1 MNKVTVVLLLA
12 TILTAAGLWWALPWG
27 GRRYRTPGWVFAA
40 GGLALLATLLPPVGG
55 ALAQVLATAMGVIA
69 VGSAIAMVTSARPV
83 YAALWFAMSV
93 LGTAGMFLYHGAEF
107 LSIAVIVIYIG
118 AILVAFLFL
127 VMLDDPKG
135 EAPFNRQSW
144 SPFWAALA
152 GTAVIVFCTAAWLQP
167 QGVLA
172 EVAEQGQLSG
182 QVTSGVKIVT
192 TSDLGRELFS
202 RYAVGT
208 ITLGV
213 MLLLAL
219 VGAAVII
226 ARPLEPLVDLAASS
240 GVEEPP
246 ICDGAPSSNPQAA
259 NPELPNSELSNPKLS
274 GAESSNSESSD
285 SESSNSEQSSSSAS
299 SDPESS
305 SDSKPGA

>member
-1 MNKVTVVLLLA
+1 MNKVNVVLILA
-12 TILTAAGLWWALPWG
+12 TILTACGLWWALPWG

-55 ALAQVLATAMGVIA
+55 ALAQVFATAMGVIA

-135 EAPFNRQSW
+135 QAPFNRQSW

-152 GTAVIVFCTAAWLQP
+152 GTALIVFCTAAWLQP
-167 QGVLA
+167 QGFLA

-182 QVTSGVKIVT
+182 QVTSGVKIVA
-192 TSDLGRELFS
+192 TSELGRELFS
-202 RYAVGT
+202 HYAVGT

-226 ARPLEPLVDLAASS
+226 ARPLEPLIDLTAPSGVEAPPMPEAASS
-240 GVEEPP
+240 P
-246 ICDGAPSSNPQAA
+246 
-259 NPELPNSELSNPKLS
+259 NPELPSLESSSP
-274 GAESSNSESSD
+274 ESSNPGQASSSASSD
-285 SESSNSEQSSSSAS
+285 SESSSAS
-299 SDPESS
+299 ELDSWAESGP
-305 SDSKPGA
+305 KFFTQG